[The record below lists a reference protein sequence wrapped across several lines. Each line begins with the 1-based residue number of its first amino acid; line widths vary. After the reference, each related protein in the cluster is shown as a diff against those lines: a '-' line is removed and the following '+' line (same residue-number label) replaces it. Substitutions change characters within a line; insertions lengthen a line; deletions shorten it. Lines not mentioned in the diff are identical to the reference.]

1 MTEEQQHG
9 LYVYGVVRADADLG
23 NLGGGGDGTPEIEL
37 VEADDLAAIITAA
50 GGEDE
55 SAVRDSVLAHAR
67 VLERATE
74 TATVVPLRFG
84 MVFPDEETVASDLL
98 DERHDQLVSMLDK
111 LEGHVQMTLKVLYD
125 DSAVLREIIGGN
137 EELRRLREAIKQG
150 SEEETY
156 DARVRLGE
164 LVNNEVEQRR
174 QRDGQEILQR
184 IEPLIVS
191 SVTDPPEKE
200 FMVLNAPLLV
210 ERSRLSELN
219 DALEEIAQA
228 RQDLMHFRLLGPMP
242 AYHFVSWEEP
252 AWA

>member
-1 MTEEQQHG
+1 MTEEQQQG

-23 NLGGGGDGTPEIEL
+23 SLGGGGNGTPDIEL

-55 SAVRDSVLAHAR
+55 AAVRDSVLAHAR

-84 MVFPDEETVASDLL
+84 MVSPDEETVAKEL
-98 DERHDQLVSMLDK
+98 DERHDQLLSLLDK
-111 LEGHVQMTLKVLYD
+111 LEGHVQMTLKVHYD
-125 DSAVLREIIGGN
+125 DSAVLREIIGGS
-137 EELRRLREAIKQG
+137 EELRRLREAIKEG

-164 LVNNEVEQRR
+164 LVNNAVEQRR
-174 QRDGQEILQR
+174 QEDGQEILQR

-191 SVTDPPEKE
+191 SVTEPPEKE

-242 AYHFVSWEEP
+242 AYHFVSGEEP